1 MLIQLLTQH
10 PQAALQIVQKT
21 PYWVGGVLAALLALG
36 TSQLFHRTAGL
47 RRVLLMPLVMTGFS
61 LFGLASAFAESAQIG
76 AALGTW
82 LVAAATIAAG
92 ALWWQPGVPGATRY
106 EPSTALFHLPG
117 SAVPMALIV
126 GIFLTKYGVGIELA
140 LQPALAHDGSFAL
153 QIAGLYGAFNGLFA
167 ARSLRL
173 WRLWRLAQP
182 DESLALRSTAA

>member
-10 PQAALQIVQKT
+10 PQAAIQIVQKT

-36 TSQLFHRTAGL
+36 ASQLFHRTAGL
-47 RRVLLMPLVMTGFS
+47 RRVLLMPSAMTGFS
-61 LFGLASAFAESAQIG
+61 LFGLASAFAGSTQIS

-82 LVAAATIAAG
+82 LLAAATTATLV
-92 ALWWQPGVPGATRY
+92 LWWQPTLPAATRY

-126 GIFLTKYGVGIELA
+126 GIFLTKYCVGIELA
-140 LQPALAHDGSFAL
+140 LQPALAHDGDFAW

-167 ARSLRL
+167 ARALRL
-173 WRLWRLAQP
+173 WRLWRLARP
-182 DESLALRSTAA
+182 DESLALPSTAA